1 MVGLKSKLKV
11 EDRGFLAASAFH
23 IIVGVLCLAILV
35 TVDLG
40 LIHVGLIGVISLATG
55 YGLFRRRVWAVWS
68 MFVAAFM
75 ATVFALSTIYY
86 TMGSDVLLDAAMI
99 IYTLLTWIFTIY
111 VASKRDR
118 LAF

>member
-1 MVGLKSKLKV
+1 MGLKSKLKV
-11 EDRGFLAASAFH
+11 EDSGFLAASAFH
-23 IIVGVLCLAILV
+23 MIIGVLCLAALV

-40 LIHVGLIGVISLATG
+40 MIHVGLIGVISLATS
-55 YGLFRRRVWAVWS
+55 YGLFRRRAWAVWS

-99 IYTLLTWIFTIY
+99 LYALLTWIFTIY
-111 VASKRDR
+111 VASKRGK